1 MLGGDDMKKKRFEF
15 NVALPESVN
24 ADHQQVE
31 VIHSDVFGSYTGLPQ
46 DRFDRP
52 VQDADD
58 L

>member
-1 MLGGDDMKKKRFEF
+1 MLGGDDMKKKRFEL